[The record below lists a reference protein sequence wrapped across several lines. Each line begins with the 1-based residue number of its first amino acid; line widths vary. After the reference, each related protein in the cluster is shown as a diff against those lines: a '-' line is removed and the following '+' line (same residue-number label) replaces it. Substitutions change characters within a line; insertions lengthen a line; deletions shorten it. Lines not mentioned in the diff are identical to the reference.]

1 MRDEHGN
8 FVKGGTA
15 ITVGTIL
22 VCIFGVLTL
31 VVLIGGDPSAPAFL
45 PSIILSAVGI
55 LLIVLGRTAQ
65 GK

>member
-8 FVKGGTA
+8 VVKGGTA

-22 VCIFGVLTL
+22 MSVFGVASL
-31 VVLIGGDPSAPAFL
+31 LILFSGELDSPAFL
-45 PSIILSAVGI
+45 PSVIVSAVGL